1 MNTIVYDSR
10 SVSMG
15 SVVVE
20 AESKYL
26 EQIIK

>member
-10 SVSMG
+10 SVSMR